1 MMNEDVLEYAIF
13 KLKDHANMMA
23 TAYMQRSIPINRYQH
38 GAFIAVVDM
47 LKAAGVKVGFEM
59 EYNEYRRKDVS
70 EIYHTIKSVF
80 VDGEC
85 IYRGEME

>member
-1 MMNEDVLEYAIF
+1 MKMMSEDVLEYAIF
-13 KLKDHANMMA
+13 NLKDHANMMA
-23 TAYMQRSIPINRYQH
+23 TAYVQRSIPINRYQH

-47 LKAAGVKVGFEM
+47 LKAAGVRVGFEM

-80 VDGEC
+80 VDGKM
-85 IYRGEME
+85 IYEG

>member
-13 KLKDHANMMA
+13 KLKDHANMME

-47 LKAAGVKVGFEM
+47 LKAAGVGVGFEM

-70 EIYHTIKSVF
+70 KMIYE
-80 VDGEC
+80 G
-85 IYRGEME
+85 